1 MPEGADACD
10 DSDEGCV
17 CCVAEKRGQV
27 NEVALDI
34 KWLSYE
40 ALAHVLESYGM
51 GKASL
56 IQERG
61 VVRQSGRDYFERSGC
76 HRVSGGRV
84 TGEKEKENRCG
95 IVARIFE
102 IQMGDGCETEGSL
115 LRTNA

>member
-1 MPEGADACD
+1 
-10 DSDEGCV
+10 
-17 CCVAEKRGQV
+17 
-27 NEVALDI
+27 
-34 KWLSYE
+34 
-40 ALAHVLESYGM
+40 M

-61 VVRQSGRDYFERSGC
+61 VVRQSGRDCFERSGC

-84 TGEKEKENRCG
+84 VGEKENRCG